1 MRLLVLLLFAMV
13 AFGQKQ
19 PIAFSH
25 KQHAGDLKLACKMC
39 HAGPEPGERMTI
51 AGTAVCMQ
59 CHSAIK
65 TDSPAIQRL
74 AALDK
79 MARPMPWVKVYGVP
93 SFVNF
98 SHKAHTEKGN
108 TCQEC
113 HGPVAERVELT
124 KETDISMG
132 GCMNCHKQ
140 KSASIGCAV
149 CHELQQ

>member
-98 SHKAHTEKGN
+98 SHKAGKISGSYHSGFGN
-108 TCQEC
+108 
-113 HGPVAERVELT
+113 
-124 KETDISMG
+124 SG
-132 GCMNCHKQ
+132 GGR
-140 KSASIGCAV
+140 SALSSSGNFFHATGRLRQFRASLENGNV
-149 CHELQQ
+149 PW